1 MTTATQT
8 NPVIELLA
16 ELDTQ
21 AQTITLATYQDFLR
35 TVALLVVDGTI
46 DQIQREIIIKAL
58 ANNGHDLGGKRLITT
73 ALTAAEKQIKRDM
86 AAPPADM
93 VQGGRGMYYLKDGW
107 LYRSTERGDYKVC
120 TAIEVLGRTRNTEQ
134 SGWGKLLQWQDGDG
148 KTHTWA
154 MPMRLMSG
162 DGNEVMGALLD
173 RGLVVAGGANMYAV
187 DYLQMCDSE
196 RRLTC
201 VEKTG
206 WYDGRV
212 FVTPV
217 KSHGD
222 DDDSIIYQG
231 SIKGS
236 DQKSKGTLDG
246 WRDEVA
252 RFAVGNSRLTF
263 AISSAF
269 APALLDIARNVGAG
283 GFHFAGSSKDGKT
296 LALRAGAS
304 VWGYHQDV
312 KQQWRGTINGIETL
326 AARHNDGWL
335 FLDEIAMASAHEV
348 ERIIYMLAE
357 GKDKAKQTRTSELKA
372 RNLWN
377 MLWFSTGEV
386 TAAEHITTKGGTPP
400 AGIELRQAD
409 IPADAGKGFKS
420 YDTIHDYPDVN
431 AFNTAIGAGIENHY
445 GIAGQEW
452 LAMLVTKREYLN
464 TRVPEM
470 LETIASEIVGGAFSP
485 QTRDV
490 LYRCALVAVAGELA
504 TEYRLTGWKQGD
516 ATAAAKR
523 IFKDW
528 LTAFGGDDS
537 SREQRQI
544 VQAVRAFL
552 NSNMSRFQNMAFE
565 APKEELQRVHN
576 CVGGVVPA
584 YDENSQA
591 VFLVFNSQLKELAKG
606 YSKKQIVEALEQVG
620 MIQPSTG
627 DGREYI
633 PAHGRQRVTR
643 IISTDG
649 MED

>member
-46 DQIQREIIIKAL
+46 DQIQRETIIKAL

-86 AAPPADM
+86 ATPPADM

-107 LYRSTERGDYKVC
+107 LFRSTEKGDYKVC
-120 TAIEVLGRTRNTEQ
+120 TGIEVLGRTRNTEQ

-212 FVTPV
+212 FVTPA
-217 KSHGD
+217 KSFGD
-222 DDDSIIYQG
+222 DDDSMIYQG

-236 DQKSKGTLDG
+236 DQKSKGTLEG

-252 RFAVGNSRLTF
+252 RLAVGNSRLMF
-263 AISSAF
+263 AISSAL
-269 APALLDIARNVGAG
+269 APALLDLAPNVGTG
-283 GFHFAGSSKDGKT
+283 GFQYTGSSKDGKT
-296 LALRAGAS
+296 LVLRAGAS
-304 VWGYHQDV
+304 VWGYHKDV

-335 FLDEIAMASAHEV
+335 FLDEQGMAAAHEV
-348 ERIIYMLAE
+348 ERVIYMLAE
-357 GKDKAKQTRTSELKA
+357 GKDKAAQTRTKDLRE
-372 RNLWN
+372 RNLWK

-386 TAAEHITTKGGTPP
+386 SAAEHVATKGGTPP

-409 IPADAGKGFKS
+409 IPADAGQGFKVH
-420 YDTIHDYPDVN
+420 DTIHDCQDVN

-445 GIAGQEW
+445 GIVGQDW
-452 LAMLVTKREYLN
+452 LAMLVAKREDLN

-504 TEYRLTGWKQGD
+504 TEYHLTGWKQGD

-523 IFKDW
+523 IFTDW

-544 VQAVRAFL
+544 VQAVRGFL
-552 NSNMSRFQNMAFE
+552 ESNMARFQNMAYE
-565 APKEELQRVHN
+565 VPKEELQRVKD
-576 CVGGVVPA
+576 CMGGVYPA
-584 YDENSQA
+584 YEVSQKA
-591 VFLVFNSQLKELAKG
+591 VYLVFNSQLKELARG
-606 YSKKQIVEALEQVG
+606 YSKKQILGALEQAG
-620 MIQPSTG
+620 MINTA
-627 DGREYI
+627 DDNRAYI
-633 PAHGRQRVTR
+633 PAHGQVRVTR
-643 IISTDG
+643 ITLTE
-649 MED
+649 ED